1 MFKTPNI
8 SLQTLLKFE
17 SKPFTL
23 QRRVSPSREG
33 AWCNSHPVPKI
44 WLNFA
49 SNWHVPPTISPQNSF
64 CNFHDVLSD
73 FGQNVS
79 PRDPQGETLQRKS
92 S

>member
-49 SNWHVPPTISPQNSF
+49 SNWHVPPTISPQNTVF
-64 CNFHDVLSD
+64 AVFMT
-73 FGQNVS
+73 F
-79 PRDPQGETLQRKS
+79 
-92 S
+92 